1 MFCALCYT
9 LGKAG
14 PAERALPAKRAR
26 EKTEVRSMNEFW
38 RTFWMVAPFLS
49 GALQLTATVL
59 VIAACL
65 KYLFS
70 GRKEPAAPV
79 SAPPQAGPGP
89 DGSDG

>member
-1 MFCALCYT
+1 
-9 LGKAG
+9 
-14 PAERALPAKRAR
+14 
-26 EKTEVRSMNEFW
+26 MNEFW

-65 KYLFS
+65 KYLIS
-70 GRKEPAAPV
+70 GKKEPAAPV

-89 DGSDG
+89 GGSDG

>member
-1 MFCALCYT
+1 MRAVLYF
-9 LGKAG
+9 GKSRAG
-14 PAERALPAKRAR
+14 GKGFAR
-26 EKTEVRSMNEFW
+26 QKGPGKKTEVRSMNEFW

-70 GRKEPAAPV
+70 GKKEPAAPV

-89 DGSDG
+89 GGSDG

>member
-1 MFCALCYT
+1 
-9 LGKAG
+9 
-14 PAERALPAKRAR
+14 
-26 EKTEVRSMNEFW
+26 MNEFW

-70 GRKEPAAPV
+70 GKKEPAAPV